1 MVKTW
6 SILIFGFLTLF
17 LLPAARAQV
26 NPVYKRMVQNG
37 WSYPFKNGF
46 RILTPTE
53 LDSEFVKSMGYSEST
68 VANLEKSG
76 IRIVGRWKK
85 RGPWNSKLWTTLSDC
100 IVIGTV
106 SRIEHP
112 AWSRPLYLSIVY
124 VKVDSFL
131 RNDYGFSMSHV
142 EVMQRAG
149 PTGTGLIAID
159 RHEPHWS
166 VGQRVLL
173 FLSASQLI
181 TFAANNDMKKLY
193 GQLVNSPKVRFQ
205 LIAELGIKSG
215 KVEVNG
221 AQKSLTQAIG
231 ETDSIMNIIG
241 NHVPVNR

>member
-1 MVKTW
+1 MAKRR
-6 SILIFGFLTLF
+6 LIFILSFLTM
-17 LLPAARAQV
+17 LPFTSVRAQV
-26 NPVYKRMVQNG
+26 NPVYKKMVQNG
-37 WSYPFKNGF
+37 WRYPFRNGF

-68 VANLEKSG
+68 VANLKKSG

-85 RGPWNSKLWTTLSDC
+85 RSPWNSELWTALSDC

-131 RNDYGFSMSHV
+131 RNDYGFSMSQV

-149 PTGTGLIAID
+149 PTGTGLIAIEP
-159 RHEPHWS
+159 HEPHWS

-181 TFAANNDMKKLY
+181 TFAANNDTQKLY
-193 GQLVNSPKVRFQ
+193 GQLVNSTKVRFQ
-205 LIAELGIKSG
+205 LIAELGIQSG
-215 KVEVNG
+215 KVEANG
-221 AQKSLTQAIG
+221 VQRSLTQVIG
-231 ETDSIMNIIG
+231 ETDSIMNLIG
-241 NHVPVNR
+241 NHVPVTR